1 MEALLV
7 AGPGTSLGG
16 KACSLSA
23 WLWVIPP
30 RGSGSRYAS
39 THLSHEPANV
49 LPSPLAF
56 SSQVCQDWQARVIH
70 MPRWHFKLRP
80 DPT

>member
-1 MEALLV
+1 MEALLL
-7 AGPGTSLGG
+7 AGPGRFLGG

-39 THLSHEPANV
+39 THLSHEPGQ
-49 LPSPLAF
+49 LPCPLGL
-56 SSQVCQDWQARVIH
+56 SSQACQARVTY
-70 MPRWHFKLRP
+70 MPCWHFKLRP
-80 DPT
+80 DPA